1 MRFRRVGSTIRL
13 GWRCA
18 RIRRARQWTHVA
30 GSTQTVAFDELAL
43 VAQAKQGDRSAF
55 TELVNRYARNIFR
68 LARHIT
74 KNDQDAEDVLQETF
88 LKAYSRLEQF
98 HGDSKFYTWLVR
110 IGVNESLMKIRRR
123 KDGKFVALD
132 QELETGE
139 GTLVKELPA
148 DGENPEESYGRE
160 ELRQALSRA
169 IDSLADAYRTVFVL
183 RDVDGLSTEETAQA
197 LELSVPAVKSRLLRA
212 RLQLRDKLKRILG
225 QNGQYA
231 QNHV

>member
-1 MRFRRVGSTIRL
+1 MVD
-13 GWRCA
+13 
-18 RIRRARQWTHVA
+18 
-30 GSTQTVAFDELAL
+30 STQSVALDDRELA
-43 VAQAKQGDRSAF
+43 AQAKQGDRSAF

-88 LKAYSRLEQF
+88 LKAYSRLDQF

-132 QELETGE
+132 QELDTGE
-139 GTLVKELPA
+139 GTFVKELPA
-148 DGENPEESYGRE
+148 DVENPEEHYGRE
-160 ELRQALSRA
+160 EIREALARA
-169 IDSLADAYRTVFVL
+169 IDGLADSYKTVFVL

-212 RLQLRDKLKRILG
+212 RLQMRDKLKRILG
-225 QNGQYA
+225 KNGQYA
-231 QNHV
+231 

>member
-1 MRFRRVGSTIRL
+1 MVDSAQSAVL
-13 GWRCA
+13 
-18 RIRRARQWTHVA
+18 
-30 GSTQTVAFDELAL
+30 DDLELA
-43 VAQAKQGDRSAF
+43 AEAKLGDHSAF

-132 QELETGE
+132 QEFETGE

-148 DGENPEESYGRE
+148 NVENPEEHYGRE
-160 ELRQALSRA
+160 EIRQALSSA
-169 IDSLADAYRTVFVL
+169 IDGLADTYKTVFVL

-212 RLQLRDKLKRILG
+212 RLQMRDKLKRILEK
-225 QNGQYA
+225 NGQYA
-231 QNHV
+231 

>member
-1 MRFRRVGSTIRL
+1 MRVWLQCVRNPKAPRGYMVDS
-13 GWRCA
+13 
-18 RIRRARQWTHVA
+18 
-30 GSTQTVAFDELAL
+30 SQTVVFDDLELA
-43 VAQAKQGDRSAF
+43 AQAKQGDRSAF

-98 HGDSKFYTWLVR
+98 HGDSKFYIWLVR

-132 QELETGE
+132 QGLDTGE
-139 GTLVKELPA
+139 GTLVKELRA
-148 DGENPEESYGRE
+148 DVENPEERYGRE
-160 ELRQALSRA
+160 EIREALSEA
-169 IDSLADAYRTVFVL
+169 IDSLADSYKTVFVL

-225 QNGQYA
+225 ENGHYA
-231 QNHV
+231 QDHV

>member
-1 MRFRRVGSTIRL
+1 MRIGLADPTIGVGRGVRATKARL
-13 GWRCA
+13 G
-18 RIRRARQWTHVA
+18 IYMVD
-30 GSTQTVAFDELAL
+30 STQSVALDDRELA
-43 VAQAKQGDRSAF
+43 AQAKQGDRSAF

-132 QELETGE
+132 QEIETGE
-139 GTLVKELPA
+139 GTLVKQLPA
-148 DGENPEESYGRE
+148 DVENPEEHYGRE
-160 ELRQALSRA
+160 EIREALSSA
-169 IDSLADAYRTVFVL
+169 IDGLADTYKTVFVL

-212 RLQLRDKLKRILG
+212 RLQLRDKLKRMLG
-225 QNGQYA
+225 KNGRHA
-231 QNHV
+231 

>member
-1 MRFRRVGSTIRL
+1 MVD
-13 GWRCA
+13 
-18 RIRRARQWTHVA
+18 
-30 GSTQTVAFDELAL
+30 STQSVALDDLELA
-43 VAQAKQGDRSAF
+43 AQAKQGDRAAF
-55 TELVNRYARNIFR
+55 TELVDRYARNIFR

-88 LKAYSRLEQF
+88 LKAYSRLDQF

-123 KDGKFVALD
+123 KDGKFVPLD
-132 QELETGE
+132 QEIETGE

-148 DGENPEESYGRE
+148 DVENPEEHYGRE
-160 ELRQALSRA
+160 EIREALSRA
-169 IDSLADAYRTVFVL
+169 IDSLADTYKTVFVL

-212 RLQLRDKLKRILG
+212 RLQMRDKLKRVLG
-225 QNGQYA
+225 ENGQYA
-231 QNHV
+231 

>member
-1 MRFRRVGSTIRL
+1 MMVDS
-13 GWRCA
+13 A
-18 RIRRARQWTHVA
+18 
-30 GSTQTVAFDELAL
+30 QTVAFDDLAL

-55 TELVNRYARNIFR
+55 TELVNRHARKIFR

-88 LKAYSRLEQF
+88 LKAYSRLDQF

-139 GTLVKELPA
+139 GTFVKELRA
-148 DGENPEESYGRE
+148 DAENPEEHYSRE
-160 ELRQALSRA
+160 EIHQALSGA
-169 IDSLADAYRTVFVL
+169 IDSLAEAYKTVFVL
-183 RDVDGLSTEETAQA
+183 RDVDGLSTEETAEA

-212 RLQLRDKLKRILG
+212 RLQLRDKLKRVWG
-225 QNGQYA
+225 GNGHYA

>member
-1 MRFRRVGSTIRL
+1 MVD
-13 GWRCA
+13 
-18 RIRRARQWTHVA
+18 
-30 GSTQTVAFDELAL
+30 STQSVAMDDRELA
-43 VAQAKQGDRSAF
+43 AQAKQGDRSAF

-132 QELETGE
+132 QELDTGE
-139 GTLVKELPA
+139 GTFVKELPA
-148 DGENPEESYGRE
+148 DVENPEEHYGRE
-160 ELRQALSRA
+160 EIREALASA
-169 IDSLADAYRTVFVL
+169 IDGLAESYKTVFVL

-212 RLQLRDKLKRILG
+212 RLQMRDKLKRILG
-225 QNGQYA
+225 KNGQYA
-231 QNHV
+231 

>member
-1 MRFRRVGSTIRL
+1 M
-13 GWRCA
+13 
-18 RIRRARQWTHVA
+18 A
-30 GSTQTVAFDELAL
+30 GFTQTVAFDEPAL

-160 ELRQALSRA
+160 EIRQALSQA

-197 LELSVPAVKSRLLRA
+197 LELSVPAVKFRLLRA

-225 QNGQYA
+225 QNGQYP

>member
-1 MRFRRVGSTIRL
+1 MMVDSP
-13 GWRCA
+13 
-18 RIRRARQWTHVA
+18 Q
-30 GSTQTVAFDELAL
+30 SVAFDDLAL

-55 TELVNRYARNIFR
+55 TELVNRYARKIFR

-74 KNDQDAEDVLQETF
+74 KNDQDAEDGLQETF

-98 HGDSKFYTWLVR
+98 QGDSKFYTWLVR

-132 QELETGE
+132 QELDTGE
-139 GTLVKELPA
+139 GTFVKELRA
-148 DGENPEESYGRE
+148 DTENPEEHYSRE
-160 ELRQALSRA
+160 EIRQALSSA
-169 IDSLADAYRTVFVL
+169 IDSLAEAYKTVFVL
-183 RDVDGLSTEETAQA
+183 RDVDGLSTEETAEA

-212 RLQLRDKLKRILG
+212 RLQLRDKLKRVLG
-225 QNGQYA
+225 GNGHYA